1 MANNFPSLVIDSALA
16 VLWPDTALGI
26 LGLQASVFA
35 ETSAIWED
43 FERTSGPGLR
53 QALAD
58 TPLAQ
63 MPGIAESRAA
73 LKAFGADPGRYRV
86 SSEALYR
93 RLRQGKD
100 IYRINSLVD
109 TNNVLSLA
117 CGLSCGIYDAS
128 RLGPYV
134 VLRLGREQETYQGLG
149 KGDLPLR
156 NLPLL
161 ADDTGPFGSP
171 VSDSARSCVTQDT
184 TRALLVVYGF
194 SGKTA
199 LAPVLDLASELFGRL
214 AHAQVQLATII

>member
-1 MANNFPSLVIDSALA
+1 MGGFRKDIRTRASAGPCRHTPCANAGHSGVQSSPQG
-16 VLWPDTALGI
+16 LW
-26 LGLQASVFA
+26 
-35 ETSAIWED
+35 
-43 FERTSGPGLR
+43 
-53 QALAD
+53 
-58 TPLAQ
+58 
-63 MPGIAESRAA
+63 SR
-73 LKAFGADPGRYRV
+73 P
-86 SSEALYR
+86 EALYR